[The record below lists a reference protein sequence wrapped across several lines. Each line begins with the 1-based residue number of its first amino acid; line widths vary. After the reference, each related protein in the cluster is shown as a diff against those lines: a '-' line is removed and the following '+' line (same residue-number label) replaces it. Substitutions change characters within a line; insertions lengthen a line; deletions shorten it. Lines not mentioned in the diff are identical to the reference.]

1 MTQGMIIFVIMC
13 TLRKGLINANS
24 SAFCDKKGHNFK
36 LTRSKCPCWDPESK
50 PQRNV
55 MSILKEN
62 IKKSCGLHF
71 DDYICTLMSL
81 VSISVP
87 VCLFFY
93 QIFESG
99 TI

>member
-1 MTQGMIIFVIMC
+1 MHIEER
-13 TLRKGLINANS
+13 LNANS

-55 MSILKEN
+55 MSILMEN
-62 IKKSCGLHF
+62 IKKSCRLHF

-81 VSISVP
+81 VSMSVP